1 MAIASPL
8 NLQQITTGV
17 RSLGVAV
24 TRAQVSA
31 NRSAGILVNRNKI
44 KRKLVFGD
52 RLSFDRR
59 RERVRRRRQEDILE
73 SSTIGGFIK
82 NRGLA
87 LANSTRGF
95 LGRIMDFL
103 GTLLVGWLLNNLPT
117 IISMAQELMAR
128 IGRLVNI
135 LGGFVTNI
143 GKSLQSFGKVLG
155 AVGQNIINFDFLDSN
170 KRVQTAMDDLNS
182 VFDDMSTQIDD
193 GLKLFTTPLGEG
205 LVSGEDAKPFG
216 TDYTTQPT
224 APSEAGTGGVGGSP
238 DFWALAAISSL
249 EDGDSQGRADVAQ
262 SIYNRAAS
270 GVFGSSSLK
279 ALIISRNGGEYEPV
293 GKAVKEFKQIQ
304 DRESAIKAVMKAK
317 GVGRSQAEKM
327 INDTVSAITNPALKK
342 KAAEFV
348 ENRTDFLGAGLT
360 PTEPSST
367 PLKRRSSGDNIFGNY
382 VGPGSYE
389 YGKKS
394 QGQAASS
401 NLELPSAAPTP
412 AKVAPAQSRSAVT
425 TSVRD
430 EIDVARNKSPLAGL
444 TPGQGFGAYRS
455 ATRSHEGIDI
465 GTYGKR
471 GFYVALKK
479 SGKVVF
485 AGISGGYGNCVDIVG
500 PDGTCYRFAHLAKMM
515 VRNGESYNGQ
525 TIGEIGNTGSGSG
538 IHLHFEVRPGGPFA
552 RAIDPR
558 PYLGLLSIGRQLTGV
573 AGQPAQIAAPAPAQI
588 AAQPSQR
595 RQQLSSQVTPQRVG
609 QKIVIIDNMQP
620 PQIPSAPPS
629 GGGSMGF
636 IPIQTNSL
644 NSYITK
650 KLLLDL
656 AYT

>member
-59 RERVRRRRQEDILE
+59 RERVRRRRQEDIIE

-205 LVSGEDAKPFG
+205 LVSGEDAAPTG
-216 TDYTTQPT
+216 TDYTTQAGA
-224 APSEAGTGGVGGSP
+224 APAAGTGGVGGSP

-279 ALIISRNGGEYEPV
+279 ALIISGNGGQYEPV

-425 TSVRD
+425 TSVVDQFKGKPGGSAGIITSERGM
-430 EIDVARNKSPLAGL
+430 RLSPTTGK
-444 TPGQGFGAYRS
+444 YRM
-455 ATRSHEGIDI
+455 HHGIDI
-465 GTYGKR
+465 APAGR
-471 GFYVALKK
+471 GYFVSLKLSGRVNLVA
-479 SGKVVF
+479 F
-485 AGISGGYGNCVDIVG
+485 DSGGYGNYVDIKSG
-500 PDGTCYRFAHLAKMM
+500 NIIYRFAHLAK
-515 VRNGESYNGQ
+515 VFVKQGQSYNGE
-525 TIGEIGNTGSGSG
+525 TIGEIGSTGGSTG
-538 IHLHFEVRPGGPFA
+538 PHLHFEVRPGGGDS
-552 RAIDPR
+552 INPR
-558 PYLGLLSIGRQLTGV
+558 PYLGLLSIGKQLTGV

>member
-59 RERVRRRRQEDILE
+59 RERVRRRRQEDIIE

-205 LVSGEDAKPFG
+205 LVSGEDAAPTG
-216 TDYTTQPT
+216 TDYTTQPPV
-224 APSEAGTGGVGGSP
+224 PSEAGSPSEETTKGGKVVSPQAVYSYLKSKGMSHIHALGIAANIKGESGFRIDAQEEGNTKSGVGLFQYSNVRKPAFLKAVPDYKTNWKAQIDYALNEDRAPEYLKKQFSSP
-238 DFWALAAISSL
+238 EAAAYWWMDEWERPSAGVYSGRNKKHNDFIKSFKPGATP
-249 EDGDSQGRADVAQ
+249 
-262 SIYNRAAS
+262 AAS
-270 GVFGSSSLK
+270 
-279 ALIISRNGGEYEPV
+279 A
-293 GKAVKEFKQIQ
+293 QI
-304 DRESAIKAVMKAK
+304 
-317 GVGRSQAEKM
+317 
-327 INDTVSAITNPALKK
+327 
-342 KAAEFV
+342 
-348 ENRTDFLGAGLT
+348 
-360 PTEPSST
+360 
-367 PLKRRSSGDNIFGNY
+367 
-382 VGPGSYE
+382 
-389 YGKKS
+389 
-394 QGQAASS
+394 
-401 NLELPSAAPTP
+401 TP
-412 AKVAPAQSRSAVT
+412 APAPAQSRSAVT
-425 TSVRD
+425 TSVVDQFKGKPGGASGIVTSERGMRD
-430 EIDVARNKSPLAGL
+430 GRM
-444 TPGQGFGAYRS
+444 
-455 ATRSHEGIDI
+455 HHGIDI
-465 GTYGKR
+465 APAGR
-471 GFYVALKK
+471 GYYTALKL
-479 SGKVVF
+479 SGRVNLVAF
-485 AGISGGYGNCVDIVG
+485 DSGGYGHYVDIKSG
-500 PDGTCYRFAHLAKMM
+500 NMIYRFAHLAK
-515 VRNGESYNGQ
+515 VFVKQGQSYNGE
-525 TIGEIGNTGSGSG
+525 TIGEIGTTGGSTG
-538 IHLHFEVRPGGPFA
+538 IHLHFEVRPVGAGLYGKGS
-552 RAIDPR
+552 IDPR
-558 PYLGLLSIGRQLTGV
+558 PYIGLLSIGKQLTGV
-573 AGQPAQIAAPAPAQI
+573 AGQPAQIAAPTPAQI

-609 QKIVIIDNMQP
+609 QKVVIIDNMQP

>member
-31 NRSAGILVNRNKI
+31 NRSAGVLVNRNKI

-59 RERVRRRRQEDILE
+59 RERVRRRRQEDIIE
-73 SSTIGGFIK
+73 SSSIGGFIK

-182 VFDDMSTQIDD
+182 VFDDMSIQIDD
-193 GLKLFTTPLGEG
+193 GIKLFTTPLGEG
-205 LVSGEDAKPFG
+205 LVSGENAAPTG
-216 TDYTTQPT
+216 TDYTTQPEVTDTSGTPGT
-224 APSEAGTGGVGGSP
+224 AGKLQPIHKQALDIISKPESGGDYNAMNRGTAADSLGGSKKWIGKNLT
-238 DFWALAAISSL
+238 DMTIGEVISL
-249 EDGDSQGRADVAQ
+249 QSQGKLH
-262 SIYNRAAS
+262 AA
-270 GVFGSSSLK
+270 GRYQFVPRSLPTAK
-279 ALIISRNGGEYEPV
+279 ASAGLKDTDRFDKNNQDLLAIGLLKTQGPGAWTPYSKYS
-293 GKAVKEFKQIQ
+293 KKEI
-304 DRESAIKAVMKAK
+304 DIMYKAK
-317 GVGRSQAEKM
+317 
-327 INDTVSAITNPALKK
+327 DTP
-342 KAAEFV
+342 
-348 ENRTDFLGAGLT
+348 LGA
-360 PTEPSST
+360 
-367 PLKRRSSGDNIFGNY
+367 
-382 VGPGSYE
+382 
-389 YGKKS
+389 
-394 QGQAASS
+394 A
-401 NLELPSAAPTP
+401 TP
-412 AKVAPAQSRSAVT
+412 AAPAQITPIPGKGIST
-425 TSVRD
+425 TVRD
-430 EIDVARNKSPLAGL
+430 EINVSGPSGGTQTVGL
-444 TPGQGFGAYRS
+444 SGGKGEFGAPR
-455 ATRSHEGIDI
+455 TGRKHEGIDI
-465 GTYGKR
+465 GTSGAR
-471 GFYVALKK
+471 GYYVSFKK

-485 AGISGGYGNCVDIVG
+485 AAVAGGYGNTVDIITS
-500 PDGTCYRFAHLAKMM
+500 DGTCYRFAHLAKMM

-525 TIGEIGNTGSGSG
+525 TIGEIGNTGSSPD
-538 IHLHFEVRPGGPFA
+538 IHLHYEVRPGGPYA
-552 RAIDPR
+552 TPINPR
-558 PYLGLLSIGRQLTGV
+558 PYLNLLSIGRQLTGV
-573 AGQPAQIAAPAPAQI
+573 AGQPAQIAAPTPAQI

-620 PQIPSAPPS
+620 PQISSAPPS

>member
-59 RERVRRRRQEDILE
+59 RERVRRRRQEDIIE

-182 VFDDMSTQIDD
+182 VFDDMNTQIDD
-193 GLKLFTTPLGEG
+193 GLKLFTTSLGEG
-205 LVSGEDAKPFG
+205 LVSGEDAAPTG
-216 TDYTTQPT
+216 TDYTTQPEVTDTSGTPGTAGKLQPIHKQALDIISKPESGGDYNAMNRGTAADSLGGSKKWIGKNLTDMTIGEVISLQSQGKLHAAGRYQFVPRSLPTAKASAGLKDTDRFDKNNQDLLAIGLLKTQGPGAWTPYSKYSKKEIDIMYKAKDTPLGAATPAAPAQTPT
-224 APSEAGTGGVGGSP
+224 APSPAQITPTPPPAPIQPGKKLTGGDILTKSLGRGVQYIEITSGYGSRGGGHMGLDIAAP
-238 DFWALAAISSL
+238 EGTYIALRYDCEVVAAGVYGNYGYL
-249 EDGDSQGRADVAQ
+249 MDVWIPQ
-262 SIYNRAAS
+262 L
-270 GVFGSSSLK
+270 GVQLRM
-279 ALIISRNGGEYEPV
+279 AHL
-293 GKAVKEFKQIQ
+293 
-304 DRESAIKAVMKAK
+304 SAIL
-317 GVGRSQAEKM
+317 
-327 INDTVSAITNPALKK
+327 I
-342 KAAEFV
+342 
-348 ENRTDFLGAGLT
+348 
-360 PTEPSST
+360 
-367 PLKRRSSGDNIFGNY
+367 
-382 VGPGSYE
+382 
-389 YGKKS
+389 
-394 QGQAASS
+394 
-401 NLELPSAAPTP
+401 
-412 AKVAPAQSRSAVT
+412 
-425 TSVRD
+425 
-430 EIDVARNKSPLAGL
+430 
-444 TPGQGFGAYRS
+444 
-455 ATRSHEGIDI
+455 
-465 GTYGKR
+465 
-471 GFYVALKK
+471 K
-479 SGKVVF
+479 SGKIKSGTSF
-485 AGISGGYGNCVDIVG
+485 ARVGSTGRSTGPHIHLEYSTKRNSSNYG
-500 PDGTCYRFAHLAKMM
+500 
-515 VRNGESYNGQ
+515 
-525 TIGEIGNTGSGSG
+525 GSGDPSPYVSALLLTKNPNQGSFG
-538 IHLHFEVRPGGPFA
+538 IP
-552 RAIDPR
+552 
-558 PYLGLLSIGRQLTGV
+558 SQ
-573 AGQPAQIAAPAPAQI
+573 AQIAAPTPAQI

-595 RQQLSSQVTPQRVG
+595 RQELSSQVTPQRVG

>member
-59 RERVRRRRQEDILE
+59 RERVRRRRQEDIIE

-182 VFDDMSTQIDD
+182 VFDDMSIQIDD

-205 LVSGEDAKPFG
+205 LVSGENAAPTG
-216 TDYTTQPT
+216 TDYTTQPPV
-224 APSEAGTGGVGGSP
+224 PSEAGSPSGGTSGGSSGGGRWKP
-238 DFWALAAISSL
+238 MLDLISSG
-249 EDGDSQGRADVAQ
+249 EGG
-262 SIYNRAAS
+262 YAS
-270 GVFGSSSLK
+270 VNPSLK
-279 ALIISRNGGEYEPV
+279 RPEILNMTISELVQFQYQSKKRDGG
-293 GKAVKEFKQIQ
+293 
-304 DRESAIKAVMKAK
+304 SAA
-317 GVGRSQAEKM
+317 VGRYQFM
-327 INDTVSAITNPALKK
+327 IPEY
-342 KAAEFV
+342 AA
-348 ENRTDFLGAGLT
+348 
-360 PTEPSST
+360 
-367 PLKRRSSGDNIFGNY
+367 K
-382 VGPGSYE
+382 
-389 YGKKS
+389 
-394 QGQAASS
+394 
-401 NLELPSAAPTP
+401 
-412 AKVAPAQSRSAVT
+412 
-425 TSVRD
+425 
-430 EIDVARNKSPLAGL
+430 LAGL
-444 TPGQGFGAYRS
+444 PMTAKFTPENQDKMAIAYLEKKIKGKEWLAGKISTREYIEDLSNEWGAFRS
-455 ATRSHEGIDI
+455 YSGNVLPGNSGKIGPEKIEAALNKVKSTPQQAQITPTPPPAPIQPGKKLTGGDI
-465 GTYGKR
+465 LTKSLGRGVQYIEITSGYGSRGGGHMGLDIAAPEGTYIALR
-471 GFYVALKK
+471 YDCEVVAAGVYGNYGYLMDVWIPQLGVQLRMAHLSAILIK
-479 SGKVVF
+479 SGKIKSGTSF
-485 AGISGGYGNCVDIVG
+485 ARVGSTGRSTGPHIHLEYSTKRNSSNYG
-500 PDGTCYRFAHLAKMM
+500 
-515 VRNGESYNGQ
+515 
-525 TIGEIGNTGSGSG
+525 GSGDPSPYVSALLLTKNPNQGSFG
-538 IHLHFEVRPGGPFA
+538 IP
-552 RAIDPR
+552 
-558 PYLGLLSIGRQLTGV
+558 SQ
-573 AGQPAQIAAPAPAQI
+573 AQIAAPTPAQI

-609 QKIVIIDNMQP
+609 QKVVIIDNMQP

>member
-59 RERVRRRRQEDILE
+59 RERVRRRRQEDIIE

-182 VFDDMSTQIDD
+182 VFDDMSIQIDD
-193 GLKLFTTPLGEG
+193 GIKLFTTPLGEG
-205 LVSGEDAKPFG
+205 LVSGENAAPTG
-216 TDYTTQPT
+216 TDYTTQPPV
-224 APSEAGTGGVGGSP
+224 PSEAGSPSEETTKGGKVSPQAVYSYLKQLGVPETHALGILANIQGESGFQIGVTEKGGSKSGIGLFQYTYPSRKSAFLKAVPDYKTNWKGQINYAIKSDPNTPLYLRRQFSSPEEAAENWMRQWENPDPGVYTDRRKEHNAFIKSFKPGATPAAAQITPTPPPAPIQPGKKLTGGDILTKSLGRGVQYIEITSGYGSRGGGHMGLDIAAP
-238 DFWALAAISSL
+238 EGTYIALRYDCEVVAAGVYGNYGYL
-249 EDGDSQGRADVAQ
+249 MDVWIPQ
-262 SIYNRAAS
+262 L
-270 GVFGSSSLK
+270 GVQLRM
-279 ALIISRNGGEYEPV
+279 AHL
-293 GKAVKEFKQIQ
+293 
-304 DRESAIKAVMKAK
+304 SAIL
-317 GVGRSQAEKM
+317 
-327 INDTVSAITNPALKK
+327 I
-342 KAAEFV
+342 
-348 ENRTDFLGAGLT
+348 
-360 PTEPSST
+360 
-367 PLKRRSSGDNIFGNY
+367 
-382 VGPGSYE
+382 
-389 YGKKS
+389 
-394 QGQAASS
+394 
-401 NLELPSAAPTP
+401 
-412 AKVAPAQSRSAVT
+412 
-425 TSVRD
+425 
-430 EIDVARNKSPLAGL
+430 
-444 TPGQGFGAYRS
+444 
-455 ATRSHEGIDI
+455 
-465 GTYGKR
+465 
-471 GFYVALKK
+471 K
-479 SGKVVF
+479 SGKIKSGTSF
-485 AGISGGYGNCVDIVG
+485 ARVGSTGRSTGPHIHLEYSTKRNSSNYG
-500 PDGTCYRFAHLAKMM
+500 
-515 VRNGESYNGQ
+515 
-525 TIGEIGNTGSGSG
+525 GSGDPSPYVSALLLTKNPNQGSFG
-538 IHLHFEVRPGGPFA
+538 IP
-552 RAIDPR
+552 
-558 PYLGLLSIGRQLTGV
+558 SQ
-573 AGQPAQIAAPAPAQI
+573 AQIAAPTPAQI

-595 RQQLSSQVTPQRVG
+595 RQELSSQVTPQRVG